1 MKDLDKYR
9 GCLVGGAAGDALGY
23 PVEFLTEQAILARYG
38 QEGITGYELKNGT
51 AEISDDTQMTLFTAT
66 GLLLATTRRMTRGIS
81 GTYTD
86 YIRLTYTDWYRTQSQ
101 RYPLP
106 GNSHCSWL
114 VNQPELFACRAPGIT
129 CLSALSGSGQ
139 GTIEHPIN
147 QSKGCGGIMRV
158 APHRPVPGPGRAA
171 HRSDRPNWRRGRR
184 PDPRALAGVYPG
196 GRAGAHGA
204 SSCPL

>member
-1 MKDLDKYR
+1 MKDLDK

-86 YIRLTYTDWYRTQSQ
+86 YIRLSYTDWYRTQSQ
-101 RYPLP
+101 R
-106 GNSHCSWL
+106 
-114 VNQPELFACRAPGIT
+114 
-129 CLSALSGSGQ
+129 
-139 GTIEHPIN
+139 
-147 QSKGCGGIMRV
+147 
-158 APHRPVPGPGRAA
+158 
-171 HRSDRPNWRRGRR
+171 
-184 PDPRALAGVYPG
+184 
-196 GRAGAHGA
+196 
-204 SSCPL
+204 

>member
-86 YIRLTYTDWYRTQSQ
+86 YIRLSYTDWYRTQSQ

-106 GNSHCSWL
+106 GNSHCS
-114 VNQPELFACRAPGIT
+114 
-129 CLSALSGSGQ
+129 
-139 GTIEHPIN
+139 
-147 QSKGCGGIMRV
+147 
-158 APHRPVPGPGRAA
+158 
-171 HRSDRPNWRRGRR
+171 
-184 PDPRALAGVYPG
+184 
-196 GRAGAHGA
+196 
-204 SSCPL
+204 